1 MATLS
6 NTLASLTITAGLH
19 EGAEAELMA
28 GRLLVIGA
36 DDSCDLVLA
45 DPGLAPQQLALL
57 AQPDG
62 LTVRALA
69 EGAELGGTA
78 LLAGYDVNVAG
89 EARLTLPGGAALR
102 LTRHARQPRRVTQKR
117 WLALAAVLLLGG
129 GLTSIAALDTP
140 GVFTAAEKTLQPAD
154 VVRRLGLGEQVQVQ
168 AEGNGWRLS
177 GVVADEFVLDRL
189 RHDIGQLDVPATL
202 AVTTAPQLTA
212 EVAALLRLKGVS
224 AAPHYVG
231 QGVVAADGARLDP
244 AMRQALADTARRDI
258 RGLAALRFDG
268 VAEPRPVPD
277 TPVLA
282 AGAAP
287 ADPEAKRVVS
297 VVEGEER
304 YVVTADGGRY
314 FEGAWLPSGHRVAR
328 IADGKVWL
336 ARGKQMVEL
345 AF

>member
-1 MATLS
+1 MASLS

-19 EGAEAELMA
+19 EGAEAELTA

-69 EGAELGGTA
+69 EGAELGGSA
-78 LLAGYDVNVAG
+78 LVAGYDVNVAG
-89 EARLTLPGGAALR
+89 DARLTLPGGAALQ
-102 LTRHARQPRRVTQKR
+102 LTRHVRKPRRVTQKR
-117 WLALAAVLLLGG
+117 WLVLAAVLLLGG

-154 VVRRLGLGEQVQVQ
+154 VVRRLGLGDQVQVL

-189 RHDIGQLDVPATL
+189 RHDIGQLDLPVTL

-224 AAPHYVG
+224 AAPRYVG

-244 AMRQALADTARRDI
+244 ALRQALADMARRDI
-258 RGLAALRFDG
+258 RGLMALRFDG
-268 VAEPRPVPD
+268 VAEPKPAPD
-277 TPVLA
+277 APVL
-282 AGAAP
+282 GMSTAP

-297 VVEGEER
+297 VVEGEES

-328 IADGKVWL
+328 IAEGKVWL